1 MTSEPECHAVARL
14 CRCTAQAALA
24 MLSQAQGLAQWNLG
38 LWHTREQA
46 PGLLAGSSLYGGG
59 AGLVRVQVD
68 EAHRSVAY
76 AVGVDEAALQPRI
89 QARVQPGPELGYAEG
104 HCVVTLLAW
113 RCADMDDGRWQRLK
127 AAHEVEIDLI
137 RTQLQA
143 QDAAR

>member
-1 MTSEPECHAVARL
+1 V
-14 CRCTAQAALA
+14 QAALA

-46 PGLLAGSSLYGGG
+46 PGLLAGHSLFGGG

-68 EAHRSVAY
+68 AEQGWVAY
-76 AVGVDEAALQPRI
+76 AVGADEAALQPRI

-113 RCADMDDGRWQRLK
+113 RGADMDDARWQRLK